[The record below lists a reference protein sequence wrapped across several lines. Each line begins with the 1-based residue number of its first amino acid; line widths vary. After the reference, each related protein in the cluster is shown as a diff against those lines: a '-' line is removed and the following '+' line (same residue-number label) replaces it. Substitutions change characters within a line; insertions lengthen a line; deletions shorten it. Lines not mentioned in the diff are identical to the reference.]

1 MIVPLQKDF
10 EKKKL
15 LDEIDNCGLT
25 KVEIAKKTSDENGY
39 GKISVQTI
47 YDMYDQKHEP
57 KLFQIKEILR
67 VINEHKNINRTLA
80 EFVSEEISRT
90 PVVLYWNFEL
100 NKLEPP
106 SFRLPN
112 RTVYFPSVIN
122 QPKTMRAIYFDP
134 NGHTQ
139 RKDVNV
145 SLFDINKIVECCDNN
160 KVLDKYLH
168 RYILA
173 EDNDMNFFI
182 GRLLKIHNDIIFMN
196 VFAGIEETYVKK
208 HDVYIYNYTNKM
220 KEISYKNIYPL
231 EVFDLSIEHHDII
244 LD

>member
-25 KVEIAKKTSDENGY
+25 KVEIAKKTSDEIGY

-47 YDMYDQKHEP
+47 YDMYDHKHEP

-67 VINEHKNINRTLA
+67 VINEHKNIHRTLA

-90 PVVLYWNFEL
+90 PVVLYWNYET

-112 RTVYFPSVIN
+112 RTIYFPSIIN

-145 SLFDINKIVECCDNN
+145 CLFDINKVVKSSNDY

-168 RYILA
+168 RYVLV
-173 EDNDMNFFI
+173 EDQNVNFYI
-182 GRLLKIHNDIIFMN
+182 GRLLKVLNDIAFVN
-196 VFAGIEETYVKK
+196 VFGGIEETYVKK
-208 HDVYIYNYTNKM
+208 HDVYIYSYANKM
-220 KEISYKNIYPL
+220 QEISYKNIYPV

>member
-25 KVEIAKKTSDENGY
+25 KVEIAKKTSDVTGY

-67 VINEHKNINRTLA
+67 VINEHKNIHRTLA

-90 PVVLYWNFEL
+90 PVVLYWNYET

-145 SLFDINKIVECCDNN
+145 ALFDINKLVECCENN
-160 KVLDKYLH
+160 EDLDKYLH

-173 EDNDMNFFI
+173 EDNNMNFFI
-182 GRLLKIHNDIIFMN
+182 GRLLKVLKNDIFID
-196 VFAGIEETYVKK
+196 VFGGINETYVET
-208 HDVYIYNYTNKM
+208 HDIYVHKLTSKVQEM
-220 KEISYKNIYPL
+220 SFKNIYPI
-231 EVFDLSIEHHDII
+231 EVFDLTIEHHDII

>member
-25 KVEIAKKTSDENGY
+25 KVEIAKKTSDETGY

-67 VINEHKNINRTLA
+67 VINEHKNIHRTLA

-90 PVVLYWNFEL
+90 PVVLYWNYEL

-112 RTVYFPSVIN
+112 RTIYFPSVIN
-122 QPKTMRAIYFDP
+122 QPKSMRAIYFDP
-134 NGHTQ
+134 NGYTQ

-145 SLFDINKIVECCDNN
+145 TLFDVNKVVECCNNN

-168 RYILA
+168 RYVLV
-173 EDNDMNFFI
+173 EDKNMNFYV
-182 GRLLKIHNDIIFMN
+182 GRLLKVLDDIAFVN
-196 VFAGIEETYVKK
+196 VFAGIEETYLKK
-208 HDVYIYNYTNKM
+208 HDVYIQNYANKM
-220 KEISYKNIYPL
+220 HEINYKNIYPV